1 MKPAAVIHVGDGGT
15 TRTNDSIS
23 TVVVWLESTVIASL
37 RCAVMTGVCDL
48 KYRQWFKGADV
59 DGDGVITR
67 QDVRLMG
74 ERYVAARGVAP
85 ESATARQLTE
95 GLDAFWANVIAP
107 MDQDGDGK
115 VDLRE
120 MTAGFRRAL
129 ADPALY
135 PQQVGPVA
143 DCYFDLVDLDGDN
156 RVDRAEFG
164 EIFRHAGNVSSQDC
178 AAVFDA
184 LDLDGSG
191 VLDRAEFHRA
201 LVEFFYGDDPHA
213 PASHLFGRIAV

>member
-1 MKPAAVIHVGDGGT
+1 
-15 TRTNDSIS
+15 
-23 TVVVWLESTVIASL
+23 
-37 RCAVMTGVCDL
+37 MTEVRDL

-59 DGDGVITR
+59 DDDGVITR

-74 ERYVAARGVAP
+74 ERYIAARDAGP
-85 ESATARQLTE
+85 ESETARRLTE

-120 MTAGFRRAL
+120 MTEGFRRAL
-129 ADPALY
+129 ADSDLY

-143 DCYFDLVDLDGDN
+143 DCYFDLIDLDGDD
-156 RVDRAEFG
+156 RVDQAEFG
-164 EIFRHAGNVSSQDC
+164 EIFGLAGNVPPQDC
-178 AAVFDA
+178 AAVFEA

-191 VLDRAEFHRA
+191 ALTRAEFHQA
-201 LVEFFYGDDPHA
+201 LAEFFYGDDPNA
-213 PASHLFGRIAV
+213 PAAHLFGRIAG

>member
-1 MKPAAVIHVGDGGT
+1 
-15 TRTNDSIS
+15 
-23 TVVVWLESTVIASL
+23 
-37 RCAVMTGVCDL
+37 MTEVRDL
-48 KYRQWFKGADV
+48 KYRQWFRGADV

-74 ERYVAARGVAP
+74 ERYTTARGAAP
-85 ESATARQLTE
+85 ESATARRLTE

-120 MTAGFRRAL
+120 MTEGFRQTL
-129 ADPALY
+129 VDPALY

-143 DCYFDLVDLDGDN
+143 DCYFDLIDLDGDDK
-156 RVDRAEFG
+156 VDQAEFG
-164 EIFRHAGNVSSQDC
+164 EIFGLAGNVSSTDC
-178 AAVFDA
+178 AAVFNA

-191 VLDRAEFHRA
+191 ELDRAEFHHA
-201 LVEFFYGDDPHA
+201 LAEFFYGDDPDA
-213 PASHLFGRIAV
+213 PATHLFGRIAG